1 VLDRPAQ
8 LERQARRRLQ
18 KRQRDRRHR
27 ARLRDGIT
35 MVTIAVDCEVV
46 GWLRRTQW
54 LTGPR
59 EGRAEIEDALSRLLQ
74 DSARH

>member
-1 VLDRPAQ
+1 VLDRPAK
-8 LERQARRRLQ
+8 LERQARRREA
-18 KRQRDRRHR
+18 KRRRDARHR

-35 MVTIAVDCEVV
+35 MVTIPVDCGLV
-46 GWLRRTQW
+46 GWLRRTRW

-59 EGRAEIEDALSRLLQ
+59 EGRAELEDALTRLLQ